1 MKNVTKERDFI
12 YRLPF
17 ACVCTLI
24 NKDALILNEDAFK
37 HMHRTSHHKSVLT
50 TLRHLLHL
58 YNTISTS
65 TTSTTHITSGQR
77 RRETTGRRAYPDNK
91 DETTGRQWQASVK
104 VETAYKVRLRQ
115 GFVLLYILTML

>member
-24 NKDALILNEDAFK
+24 NKDALINEDMLILNEDAFK
-37 HMHRTSHHKSVLT
+37 HMRRMSRHKSVLT
-50 TLRHLLHL
+50 TLQHHLHL

-65 TTSTTHITSGQR
+65 TTPSPPLQHHLHLYNIYHTHHI
-77 RRETTGRRAYPDNK
+77 
-91 DETTGRQWQASVK
+91 
-104 VETAYKVRLRQ
+104 
-115 GFVLLYILTML
+115 